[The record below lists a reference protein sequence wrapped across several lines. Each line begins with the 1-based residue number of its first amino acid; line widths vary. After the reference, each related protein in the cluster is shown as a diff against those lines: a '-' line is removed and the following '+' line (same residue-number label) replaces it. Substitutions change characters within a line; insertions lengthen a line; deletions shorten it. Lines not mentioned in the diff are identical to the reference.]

1 MNLLKAEN
9 LVKYFPTGG
18 GFFGRGKKFVH
29 AVNGVSFELAKGETL
44 GIVGESGCGKTTLGN
59 LLIHLLK
66 PNEGK
71 IIFDG
76 QDIFTVSRGKLR
88 ELRARMQM
96 IFQDPFASLNPRM
109 QVGEIIEEPLIIH
122 KRGNAKQREE
132 EVAEL
137 LELVGLS
144 PDDYNKY
151 PHEFSG
157 GQRQRVGIAR
167 AIALKPDLI
176 VADEPLSALDVSIQG
191 EILNLFKKLQKQFH
205 LTYIF
210 ISHDLK
216 VVSQI
221 SDRIAVMYLGKI
233 VETFPAEQ
241 LASVQHPYTQA
252 LISAVPLPNPEHKIE
267 RIPLKGDV
275 PSAILL
281 PTGCSF
287 HPRCMYREEIC
298 MRVEPALENHGR
310 PDQQSACHFTN
321 KVPKQMLIG

>member
-9 LVKYFPTGG
+9 LMKYFPTGG

-66 PNEGK
+66 PNAGK
-71 IIFDG
+71 IFFDG
-76 QDIFTVSRGKLR
+76 QDISAVSKKKLR

-144 PDDYNKY
+144 ADDYNKY

-205 LTYIF
+205 LTTIF

-241 LASVQHPYTQA
+241 LAYVQHPYTQA

-281 PTGCSF
+281 STGCSF
-287 HPRCMYREEIC
+287 HPRCTYCEDLCVRT
-298 MRVEPALENHGR
+298 EPPLENHGR

-321 KVPKQMLIG
+321 KVPKEMKIG